1 MLARFP
7 PPSGSTLC
15 SLGVCSGCDLC
26 AACIAFCPLLPATAC
41 LAGIGVL
48 QADQRSAL
56 QQSSMRSSFPPA
68 KTRYLSALEGDKGQR
83 QRVLKAGEWYVAG
96 ESAWHPELLQT
107 GDIIEFPVYED
118 DSSLCGNMIAK
129 VTVRYK
135 EDQFGRAFDATPLAC
150 SHKDFRRFMENDMKK
165 QTCRFHLCRSDGS
178 ECDWECR
185 TVKIYLHVDAFC
197 RLMDLQAEKK
207 IAAWSR
213 DRKKTYDIIES
224 VSVDASDAD
233 SEERPKGKVKLKA
246 RAASDEE
253 VEASDDEPPSR
264 RRETDATTREERAKG
279 SLDEA
284 LGHLDTDAGPVGGNT
299 AATSSRPSAAEKE
312 RADFSE
318 KDAELKARLAG
329 RDNAGIA
336 AVNTSVLA
344 ERAAGKAKAAA
355 VSSASSAAANRK
367 VFPEPPNAPNKIPVQ
382 PKKPP
387 YGSTVTKA
395 MAYANEQSGRSADIL
410 AVRAALADGK
420 TLTLQQARKDREDRE
435 KMLPPPSVPPK
446 RVIPADAPPPAGRRV
461 TFKPDAADDGGEEV
475 FVPSK
480 FGNRD
485 PARPEIGEEG
495 NFGDQFQDMKQ
506 KVPRMEGES
515 RKAYKTRVHASIRAL
530 NKGEKPVL
538 DAKTRAAQVL
548 TPKARPVVNLK
559 PRVDALPGK
568 AAPPPQKQT
577 TKTSFRAKIVL
588 ESRRSKETER
598 RPGE

>member
-56 QQSSMRSSFPPA
+56 QQPSMRASFPPA

-165 QTCRFHLCRSDGS
+165 KTCRFHLCRSDGS
-178 ECDWECR
+178 ECDWECK

-233 SEERPKGKVKLKA
+233 SEERPKGKVKLTA
-246 RAASDEE
+246 RAASDDDA
-253 VEASDDEPPSR
+253 EASEEPPLR
-264 RRETDATTREERAKG
+264 RRKTDAATREERAKG

-318 KDAELKARLAG
+318 KVAELKARLAG
-329 RDNAGIA
+329 RGNAGIA
-336 AVNTSVLA
+336 AVNSSVLA
-344 ERAAGKAKAAA
+344 ERAAAKAKAAA
-355 VSSASSAAANRK
+355 VSSASSAAGNR
-367 VFPEPPNAPNKIPVQ
+367 PEA
-382 PKKPP
+382 
-387 YGSTVTKA
+387 S
-395 MAYANEQSGRSADIL
+395 D
-410 AVRAALADGK
+410 AALKRLLSSFAGDGDLAEDSLEVGGGALGNRRMLFRRIAK
-420 TLTLQQARKDREDRE
+420 EHPGKLSLQTIHDLRMRMDASDVE
-435 KMLPPPSVPPK
+435 
-446 RVIPADAPPPAGRRV
+446 IPADEYSPIFLRYLLQVYSVHNPPEAIGVSAHRELRHYAEIADGVMRGNLPQVLDLV
-461 TFKPDAADDGGEEV
+461 TQAFKAKMLQIEDGGDWSTARWLHLIPEESLSA
-475 FVPSK
+475 VPEGDVEAARRIQASK
-480 FGNRD
+480 LK
-485 PARPEIGEEG
+485 EIERA
-495 NFGDQFQDMKQ
+495 Q
-506 KVPRMEGES
+506 
-515 RKAYKTRVHASIRAL
+515 RVK
-530 NKGEKPVL
+530 NE
-538 DAKTRAAQVL
+538 
-548 TPKARPVVNLK
+548 
-559 PRVDALPGK
+559 
-568 AAPPPQKQT
+568 
-577 TKTSFRAKIVL
+577 
-588 ESRRSKETER
+588 
-598 RPGE
+598 